1 MCLAVTMQCRERCE
15 RLLTLEALE
24 ERVEDTAFLAVNE
37 EAVLTVTWL
46 VARIAIEQPIV
57 VVEVS

>member
-46 VARIAIEQPIV
+46 VARMVRAGFFT
-57 VVEVS
+57 